1 VWSAYGSGSFA
12 LATCA
17 VTREPGSSAS
27 RAAPALAGAA
37 ALLREF
43 VMSAGDDGWFAQQS
57 PVGYAASSY
66 SASAPS
72 AALVKALLIGS
83 TTALAYG
90 YDLDGDEV
98 GCQAFER
105 EVQGREPEWSAGK
118 RKIFMSQRSAS
129 SFMLMHFALT
139 SLFETHEG

>member
-1 VWSAYGSGSFA
+1 MCGRLGQVWSAYGSGSFA

-43 VMSAGDDGWFAQQS
+43 VMDAGDGGGWFAQQS

-83 TTALAYG
+83 TTALTYG
-90 YDLDGDEV
+90 YDPAGDEV
-98 GCQAFER
+98 GCPAF
-105 EVQGREPEWSAGK
+105 
-118 RKIFMSQRSAS
+118 
-129 SFMLMHFALT
+129 
-139 SLFETHEG
+139 